1 MNRNVSLFRHKTD
14 KENSKLESE
23 KHMVSQF
30 GAARLREYTKL
41 LNTKL
46 AIKEAGSWESA
57 RRFVL
62 TD

>member
-1 MNRNVSLFRHKTD
+1 MNRNVSLFRQKTD
-14 KENSKLESE
+14 KENSNMVSE
-23 KHMVSQF
+23 KHMVTQPR
-30 GAARLREYTKL
+30 AARLREYTKR